1 MKKPFYCLFC
11 VLLCFV
17 FLSIAIL
24 NIAIPSYA
32 YAETNTNTETVF
44 EFIEQYNLSNIPY
57 NVKFLS
63 DFSDNYFKLYEFSD
77 VAYAIYTADT
87 SLFIEGSAS
96 AKSPYFGYEGN
107 LYYLGP
113 TYYYVIDNNKV
124 FHTVL
129 NTYSDIPVNESFDFN
144 SLAQNYSRS
153 VSKTSN
159 LSQIY
164 TSNTTQGDNYISH
177 SEYFSEYIYPESSI
191 TCGITALCILLGY
204 FDTYHNDN
212 FIPGDNYIFKDSIIS
227 ESPDDILNW
236 KISSISVKY
245 SFHKLLFDNY
255 MHYNSLIGDIEF
267 IGGYPMADAE
277 LKETMIDY
285 LANETDIPSSQIQH
299 HSGAVFFTHQKPRSL
314 LQNNIPVIL
323 VLSKYPYQK
332 NSSGDKSDKAWHNV
346 VAYGYNEASDTFIVN
361 YGWAPINGTNYNKII
376 LKDYSVYGYYAME
389 YSGPHVHSKNG
400 IGYHYFSI
408 LDTNF
413 IGTYNI
419 CGCTH
424 CEFDDF
430 ITL

>member
-1 MKKPFYCLFC
+1 MKIA
-11 VLLCFV
+11 LLNHGCAKNLVDSELMLGLLAEKGYEVSLDENDADIIVINTCSFIHDAEKESV
-17 FLSIAIL
+17 QAIL
-24 NIAIPSYA
+24 QMVQDGKKVIVTGCLPQKYKGELKKAIPEIA
-32 YAETNTNTETVF
+32 GMIGT
-44 EFIEQYNLSNIPY
+44 
-57 NVKFLS
+57 
-63 DFSDNYFKLYEFSD
+63 
-77 VAYAIYTADT
+77 
-87 SLFIEGSAS
+87 
-96 AKSPYFGYEGN
+96 
-107 LYYLGP
+107 
-113 TYYYVIDNNKV
+113 
-124 FHTVL
+124 
-129 NTYSDIPVNESFDFN
+129 SDIKEIVEVVDNVAN
-144 SLAQNYSRS
+144 HKKY
-153 VSKTSN
+153 VSMV
-159 LSQIY
+159 
-164 TSNTTQGDNYISH
+164 
-177 SEYFSEYIYPESSI
+177 SEKPEYIYPESSI